1 MNESE
6 IAFSCEGE
14 LRTFVSRR
22 SVSQELPKE
31 VLKQEGIIP
40 ESKMW
45 NRCNGRRAKRIV
57 NI

>member
-6 IAFSCEGE
+6 ITFSCEGE

-31 VLKQEGIIP
+31 VFKQEEIIP
-40 ESKMW
+40 ESNME
-45 NRCNGRRAKRIV
+45 
-57 NI
+57 